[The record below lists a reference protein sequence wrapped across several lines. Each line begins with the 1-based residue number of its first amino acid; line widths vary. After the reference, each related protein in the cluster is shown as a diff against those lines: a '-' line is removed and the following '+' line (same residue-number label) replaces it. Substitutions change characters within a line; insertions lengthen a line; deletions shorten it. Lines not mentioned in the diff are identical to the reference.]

1 MEICF
6 IVTVAIQINV
16 ENVDYLNKNID
27 NPKQNKLNLQAKLL
41 RNSRKFQ
48 GLKSYL
54 SMVENTHN
62 FYNIQ
67 VEIFFLSMM
76 WTSEPNEG

>member
-41 RNSRKFQ
+41 RNSRKF
-48 GLKSYL
+48 
-54 SMVENTHN
+54 
-62 FYNIQ
+62 
-67 VEIFFLSMM
+67 
-76 WTSEPNEG
+76 